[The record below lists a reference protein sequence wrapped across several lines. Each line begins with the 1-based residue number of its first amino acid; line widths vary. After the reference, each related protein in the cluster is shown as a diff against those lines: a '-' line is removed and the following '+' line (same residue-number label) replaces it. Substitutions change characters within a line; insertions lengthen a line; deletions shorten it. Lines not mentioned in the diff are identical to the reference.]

1 MLENSKPTFTLQ
13 NINARPHT
21 HKRENFEINVENVFS
36 TNNPQILQLPFSC
49 LLAAQKY
56 TLVFESQMKNGP
68 LIQGQQK
75 KQGGNPPKK
84 RKNKTDEP

>member
-1 MLENSKPTFTLQ
+1 MPTH
-13 NINARPHT
+13 NPHT

-75 KQGGNPPKK
+75 
-84 RKNKTDEP
+84 NKVETP

>member
-13 NINARPHT
+13 NINAHPHT

-75 KQGGNPPKK
+75 
-84 RKNKTDEP
+84 NKVETP